1 MKPLLPTAMILAC
14 DPIHISHLNSTLML
28 SDCAGERLTL
38 DVGERVIGKFDR
50 ENREWRWS
58 QFKYL
63 QVAPRLGG

>member
-1 MKPLLPTAMILAC
+1 
-14 DPIHISHLNSTLML
+14 ML